1 MKIDEQD
8 TYGQVVELKGKKAT
22 IESNSIRMMIPID
35 RLVKTKKKVLPATKA
50 KDTSHRYQSIYN
62 DLNAK
67 RAAFSPTLDL
77 RGKRADEAM
86 QLLEHYMDEAMLL
99 SEKEIR
105 VLHGTGY
112 GILKE
117 MVRSYLRN
125 HREVKR
131 FHPEV
136 LELGG
141 EGITVVEL
149 K

>member
-1 MKIDEQD
+1 M
-8 TYGQVVELKGKKAT
+8 G
-22 IESNSIRMMIPID
+22 
-35 RLVKTKKKVLPATKA
+35 
-50 KDTSHRYQSIYN
+50 
-62 DLNAK
+62 
-67 RAAFSPTLDL
+67 
-77 RGKRADEAM
+77 
-86 QLLEHYMDEAMLL
+86 
-99 SEKEIR
+99 EKEVR

-112 GILKE
+112 GVLKE
-117 MVRSYLRN
+117 MVRSHLRN

>member
-1 MKIDEQD
+1 
-8 TYGQVVELKGKKAT
+8 
-22 IESNSIRMMIPID
+22 
-35 RLVKTKKKVLPATKA
+35 
-50 KDTSHRYQSIYN
+50 
-62 DLNAK
+62 
-67 RAAFSPTLDL
+67 
-77 RGKRADEAM
+77 M